1 MKKILVIPIFGIIL
15 LSLFSP
21 IALAQKENILFYGE
35 NLGKIEDSLR
45 VNYNITKAQLIP
57 QDISSYRVITI
68 ISPDKGIP
76 SEEIPKIL
84 DFVTSGGSLV
94 IIAEDFTEASSIS
107 QINRLLSSLKIE
119 FNVDRVYD
127 DSKNLNYNTN
137 VLIIGD
143 NWYPPSKGVSKIL
156 YASGSSL
163 KGAYDGELKSN
174 ITSYSKN
181 YDEFETYKKGERPP
195 VSGYINYGAG
205 MILLIGDKSIFED
218 EYVIQE
224 DNALFTLNLFD
235 FAAGNSNLIDQRLQ
249 YKEYYDEEINSFL
262 PYFDS
267 MNNNGF
273 SEIKP
278 TETNTI
284 NSLIQQAQ
292 NQYSFGLYR
301 EAYVSISQAVTIFES
316 QMSSIDDDFN
326 EKLQKAKNLEG
337 EAKSKGIAAS
347 DQAVF
352 DEGVYYL
359 SQAEKENNL
368 NKRIELINK
377 AIEIL
382 ENFGQGDMQS
392 AKIEIDTAESKLKEA
407 EKTLFYE
414 ADVQKAEEL
423 LTDSKKL
430 FNRGKYA
437 DAISIATE
445 SQRYSERA
453 IEKYNIFK
461 IILGLGLLLG
471 ALLLMIITK
480 RILSWKAQK
489 KK

>member
-21 IALAQKENILFYGE
+21 IALAEKENILFYGKS
-35 NLGKIEDSLR
+35 LGKIEDSLK
-45 VNYNITKAQLIP
+45 VNYTITKTQQIP
-57 QDISSYRVITI
+57 QNISSYRVITI

-84 DFVTSGGSLV
+84 DFVNSGGSLV

-107 QINRLLSSLKIE
+107 QINRIISSMNIE

-127 DSKNLNYNTN
+127 DLSNLNYNTN
-137 VLIIGD
+137 ILIAGD
-143 NWYPPSKGVSKIL
+143 DNYPPSKGVSKIL
-156 YASGSSL
+156 YVSGSSL
-163 KGAYDGELKSN
+163 KGIYDGELKSN

-195 VSGYINYGAG
+195 ISGYIKYGNG
-205 MILLIGDKSIFED
+205 MILLIGNKSIFED
-218 EYVIQE
+218 AYVIQE

-235 FAAGNSNLIDQRLQ
+235 FAAGNSNIIGQRLQ
-249 YKEYYDEEINSFL
+249 YKEDYDEEINSFL
-262 PYFDS
+262 PYFGS

-278 TETNTI
+278 AETDTI
-284 NSLIQQAQ
+284 NSLVQLAQ
-292 NQYSFGLYR
+292 NQHAFGLYR
-301 EAYVSISQAVTIFES
+301 EAHVSISQALTIFES
-316 QMSSIDDDFN
+316 QMRSIDDDFN
-326 EKLQKAKNLEG
+326 EKLQKAKNLES
-337 EAKSKGIAAS
+337 EAKNKGIADS

-352 DEGVYYL
+352 DEGIYYL
-359 SQAEKENNL
+359 TQAEKENNL
-368 NKRIELINK
+368 NKRLELIDK
-377 AIEIL
+377 AIGIL
-382 ENFGQGDMQS
+382 ENFGQGDMQR

-407 EKTLFYE
+407 KKTLFYE
-414 ADVQKAEEL
+414 ADVQRAEEL
-423 LTDSKKL
+423 LTDAKKL
-430 FNRGKYA
+430 YNRGKYS
-437 DAISIATE
+437 DVISIAIE

-461 IILGLGLLLG
+461 IVIGLGLLLG